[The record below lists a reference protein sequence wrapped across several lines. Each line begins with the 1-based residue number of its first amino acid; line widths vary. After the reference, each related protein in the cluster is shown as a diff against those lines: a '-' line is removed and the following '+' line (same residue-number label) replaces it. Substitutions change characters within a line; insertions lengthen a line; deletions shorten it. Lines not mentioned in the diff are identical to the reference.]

1 MSGDLVDL
9 GAIGTLG
16 IIESDRMYAFGHS
29 YSPDPDP
36 LAAPALLAKT
46 ATFIESGVNG
56 FKYAAP
62 TQDTIGAFTS
72 QSGYGI
78 LIREGMKPK
87 TFPAVVSVQFND
99 SLPAVYSHRIANAR
113 SVGYEKFLGS
123 FAAGYAVYVH
133 LPSFVESDS
142 LFARGRIRITFE
154 SGALD
159 TTLSLD
165 GKSPIDED
173 ISEFIDRKLKI
184 EDPTAHITA
193 FQADIRIFERRSEA
207 H

>member
-1 MSGDLVDL
+1 
-9 GAIGTLG
+9 
-16 IIESDRMYAFGHS
+16 
-29 YSPDPDP
+29 
-36 LAAPALLAKT
+36 
-46 ATFIESGVNG
+46 
-56 FKYAAP
+56 
-62 TQDTIGAFTS
+62 
-72 QSGYGI
+72 
-78 LIREGMKPK
+78 MKPR